1 MTSHQQNNDDIF
13 APVEKDGKSLT
24 PVSNQKF
31 ALTAM
36 VGVPIWLTVV
46 LPLSTVYQVSKA
58 IVKAVSPAP
67 PPKKLED
74 SGYQVKDSDI
84 IPRPKRTY
92 DIVVLGA
99 TGFTGK
105 LAARHL
111 AKTYGCKDDSKVK
124 WAIAGRSKDKLEAV
138 KKSLANELQLP
149 ELKNIPTL
157 VVDTSVPATL
167 PNLVR
172 DTRAVVTTVGPFQ
185 KYGSAVVEFCA
196 KFGTHY
202 CDTTGEASWVE
213 LMMHQWQ
220 GTAQQTGAKIVPFC
234 GHDSIPWDLSTS
246 QLVAELQRVDNEED
260 LASVE
265 FVDELKSAPSGG
277 TLETMQLSLRGEK
290 LPPIEGG
297 GKPLRNT
304 AKGDRHINEFSN
316 DTGFG
321 LPKLDMPSAPRRSA
335 HGSFFLM
342 SMINSKVVGWT
353 QALRQGAP
361 LSYQEVAFNPDRK
374 TAFCKTFGT
383 VFLVTSLLNPLTAKL
398 MTFVLP
404 APGQGPSMKAMIED
418 SYGAIYAKGTGTKGS
433 KVESLMY
440 FNKCPGYLETA
451 RMLVESGLSLAL
463 SEDSLPSS
471 GGGFFSPAYG
481 LGKVLLD
488 RMVET
493 GTHFSVRHVGE
504 QGSNKKES

>member
-1 MTSHQQNNDDIF
+1 
-13 APVEKDGKSLT
+13 
-24 PVSNQKF
+24 
-31 ALTAM
+31 
-36 VGVPIWLTVV
+36 
-46 LPLSTVYQVSKA
+46 
-58 IVKAVSPAP
+58 
-67 PPKKLED
+67 
-74 SGYQVKDSDI
+74 
-84 IPRPKRTY
+84 
-92 DIVVLGA
+92 
-99 TGFTGK
+99 
-105 LAARHL
+105 
-111 AKTYGCKDDSKVK
+111 
-124 WAIAGRSKDKLEAV
+124 
-138 KKSLANELQLP
+138 
-149 ELKNIPTL
+149 
-157 VVDTSVPATL
+157 
-167 PNLVR
+167 
-172 DTRAVVTTVGPFQ
+172 
-185 KYGSAVVEFCA
+185 
-196 KFGTHY
+196 
-202 CDTTGEASWVE
+202 
-213 LMMHQWQ
+213 MMHQWQ

-246 QLVAELQRVDNEED
+246 QLVAELQRVDKGED

-265 FVDELKSAPSGG
+265 FVDELKTAPSGG

-297 GKPLRNT
+297 EKPLRNT
-304 AKGDRHINEFSN
+304 AKGDHHINEFSH
-316 DTGFG
+316 DTVFS
-321 LPKLDMPSAPRRSA
+321 LPKLDVPSAQRRSA

-342 SMINSKVVGWT
+342 SVINSKVVSWT

-361 LSYQEVAFNPDRK
+361 LSYQEVAFNPDQK
-374 TAFCKTFGT
+374 TAFCNTFGT
-383 VFLVTSLLNPLTAKL
+383 VFFVTSLLNPITAKL
-398 MTFVLP
+398 MSYVLP
-404 APGQGPSMKAMIED
+404 APGQGPAMKAMIED

-440 FNKCPGYLETA
+440 FDKCPGYLETA

>member
-1 MTSHQQNNDDIF
+1 MTSHQQTNDDIF
-13 APVEKDGKSLT
+13 APVEKDGKFLT
-24 PVSNQKF
+24 PVSNKKF

-58 IVKAVSPAP
+58 IVDAVSPAP

-74 SGYQVKDSDI
+74 SGYQVTESDI

-124 WAIAGRSKDKLEAV
+124 WAIAGRSRDKLEDV
-138 KKSLANELQLP
+138 KKSLADELQLP

-157 VVDTSVPATL
+157 VVDTSVPSTL

-172 DTRAVVTTVGPFQ
+172 DTRVVVTTVGPFQ

-202 CDTTGEASWVE
+202 CDITGEANWVE

-234 GHDSIPWDLSTS
+234 GLDMIPWDISTS
-246 QLVAELQRVDNEED
+246 QLVAELQRVDKRED

-265 FVDELKSAPSGG
+265 FVDEFKSTPSGG

-297 GKPLRNT
+297 VEPLRET
-304 AKGDRHINEFSN
+304 AKGSHHSNEFSHEVVFAFPN
-316 DTGFG
+316 
-321 LPKLDMPSAPRRSA
+321 LDLPSAQRRPA
-335 HGSFFLM
+335 YGSFFVM
-342 SMINSKVVGWT
+342 SVNNSRVVSWT

-361 LSYQEVAFNPDRK
+361 LSYREVVYNPDRK
-374 TAFCKTFGT
+374 TAFCNTFGT
-383 VFLVTSLLNPLTAKL
+383 VFLVTAFLNPLTAKL
-398 MTFVLP
+398 MSYVLP
-404 APGQGPSMKAMIED
+404 SPGQGPSMKAMIED
-418 SYGAIYAKGTGTKGS
+418 SYGAIYGKGTGTKGS
-433 KVESLMY
+433 KVESLIY
-440 FNKCPGYLETA
+440 FDKCPGYLETG

-463 SEDSLPSS
+463 SEDSLSSS

-493 GTHFSVRHVGE
+493 GTHFSVRRVEE
-504 QGSNKKES
+504 QVSTKNSK